1 MSIENRIRKLEKV
14 QTPRD
19 NDDLATAIARAQLLS
34 AEERQARIDKA
45 FSRPVS
51 PCPEIE
57 NLSAEELLNK
67 IRSVL

>member
-1 MSIENRIRKLEKV
+1 MSIANRIRKLEKV

-34 AEERQARIDKA
+34 AEERQARIDEA
-45 FSRPVS
+45 FSRPVT
-51 PCPEIE
+51 PYLEIE